1 MVASSKS
8 KGKKKLAEIEAAFD
22 RGESV
27 LGIMKKGTAKA
38 VSKTQKINVNFPTW
52 MIDALDQ
59 EADKLAVDRQAIIK
73 ILLNEGL
80 KLKGYKIAS

>member
-1 MVASSKS
+1 MVNSSKRKS
-8 KGKKKLAEIEAAFD
+8 KKLAEVEAAFD

-27 LGIMKKGTAKA
+27 LGMMKKGTAKP

-73 ILLNEGL
+73 MLLNEGL

>member
-1 MVASSKS
+1 MAASSKS
-8 KGKKKLAEIEAAFD
+8 KGKKIADIEAAFD

-27 LGIMKKGTAKA
+27 LGMMKKGTGKGIG
-38 VSKTQKINVNFPTW
+38 KTQKINVNFPTW
-52 MIDALDQ
+52 MIEALDQ
-59 EADKLAVDRQAIIK
+59 EADKLAIDRQAVIK